1 MQNSTLPIVSGATSA
16 SPAPQRQNNTSS
28 ADGAAFAQTLSRQ
41 IEQRQQT
48 ARFEKQA
55 QPVQPIKVANPSMT
69 PPAVAAVPAPAPA
82 PTQQQATPDTPVCD
96 APESSATAGTTADHG
111 AGTDSSTDKIAATDG
126 EADQAK
132 AADASPVADLIAF
145 VASFN
150 QPAAAIVPATA
161 DAAATGATRPDQQ
174 AAQASQLAAADPK
187 LFAPVAPSAPL
198 PSTKGDAAQS
208 LSQMFDRARPA
219 VKGLAT
225 DSAAAQTGKTP
236 AGVASAAAAAGAADT
251 LSASTPNGAVTAAD
265 QKPAS
270 FANLVQASV
279 EAASARS
286 GDKAVDLALH
296 DSGTA
301 PLSAPVAQ
309 ASLAL
314 AQAAGT
320 PTDRLSA
327 RVGTPAWDNQV
338 GQKVIFMAAGQD
350 QSATLTLNPPDLG
363 PLQVVLSVSNDQA
376 QVTFSA
382 AQPEVRAALES
393 AMPKLREMMS
403 ESGLSLGNASVNDGS
418 AEQRQAQGDSRAQG
432 GRAGVGNGNGSGDG
446 QGAAVEVPVRRG
458 RVLGG
463 NGAVD
468 TFA

>member
-16 SPAPQRQNNTSS
+16 SPAPQRQNNASS

-69 PPAVAAVPAPAPA
+69 PPAVAAAPAPA

-111 AGTDSSTDKIAATDG
+111 AGTDKIAATDG
-126 EADQAK
+126 EAEQAK

-150 QPAAAIVPATA
+150 QPAAAIAPATA
-161 DAAATGATRPDQQ
+161 DAAATVATRPDQL

-219 VKGLAT
+219 VKGLAA
-225 DSAAAQTGKTP
+225 DSAAGQPGKTP

-251 LSASTPNGAVTAAD
+251 LSASTPNAAVTAAAD

-296 DSGTA
+296 DSATA

-382 AQPEVRAALES
+382 AQPEVRAALEN

-432 GRAGVGNGNGSGDG
+432 GRGAVGNGSGDG

>member
-16 SPAPQRQNNTSS
+16 SPAPQRQNNASS

-55 QPVQPIKVANPSMT
+55 PPVQPIKVANPSMM
-69 PPAVAAVPAPAPA
+69 PPAVAAAPAPAPA

-111 AGTDSSTDKIAATDG
+111 AGTDKIAATDG
-126 EADQAK
+126 EAEQAK

-150 QPAAAIVPATA
+150 QPAAAIAPATA
-161 DAAATGATRPDQQ
+161 DAAATVATRPDQL

-219 VKGLAT
+219 VKGLAA
-225 DSAAAQTGKTP
+225 DSAAGQPGKTP

-251 LSASTPNGAVTAAD
+251 LSASTPNAAVTAAAD

-296 DSGTA
+296 DSATA

-382 AQPEVRAALES
+382 AQPEVRAALEN

-432 GRAGVGNGNGSGDG
+432 GRGAVGNGSGDG

>member
-16 SPAPQRQNNTSS
+16 SPAPQRQNNASS

-55 QPVQPIKVANPSMT
+55 PPVQPIKVANPSMM
-69 PPAVAAVPAPAPA
+69 PPAVAAAPAPAPA

-150 QPAAAIVPATA
+150 QPAAAIAPATA
-161 DAAATGATRPDQQ
+161 DAAATVATRPDQL

-219 VKGLAT
+219 VKGLAA
-225 DSAAAQTGKTP
+225 DSAAGQPGKTP

-251 LSASTPNGAVTAAD
+251 LSASTPNAAVTAAAD

-296 DSGTA
+296 DSATA

-382 AQPEVRAALES
+382 AQPEVRAALEN

-432 GRAGVGNGNGSGDG
+432 GRGAVGNGSGDG